1 MVEKIIVAVIVGLIG
16 LIPVLLQSLSNKRRE
31 KGFSSQLKKLQDE
44 LSFLEKWKT
53 FSSTVLETKDQNNET
68 ANKIIG
74 ASLHSILEQY
84 KSLNEEES
92 KFKQEKDVTDVKQ
105 LSLFRRLFLLFL
117 PQSFTGWILHSF
129 FYFLVI
135 FSTVMIISEIVT
147 PYIDETS
154 NESDTVFFVI
164 AAILMFGIPA
174 IILQRLAIK
183 KMKKDLT
190 KD

>member
-1 MVEKIIVAVIVGLIG
+1 MLEKIIVAVIVGLIG
-16 LIPVLLQSLSNKRRE
+16 LVPVLLQSLSNKRRE

-44 LSFLEKWKT
+44 LGFLEKWKT
-53 FSSTVLETKDQNNET
+53 FSSTVHETKDQYNET

-74 ASLHSILEQY
+74 ESLHSILEQY
-84 KSLNEEES
+84 KTLNEEES

-105 LSLFRRLFLLFL
+105 ISLIRRLFLLFL

-147 PYIDETS
+147 PTID
-154 NESDTVFFVI
+154 DTTGDSMVFLLI
-164 AAILMFGIPA
+164 GTIIIFGIPA
-174 IILQRLAIK
+174 LILQRLAIK
-183 KMKKDLT
+183 KMKKDT
-190 KD
+190 KKD